1 MHCALCCVRQSF
13 GCVLVFSPYLLV
25 LQDMATTVPVKREM
39 LKNIGNVPDWVL
51 KQRKTE
57 KKDAIATKPVR
68 RSASTSKPK
77 ATTTP
82 INTHPAPITVTKPPV
97 IPQPITEEV
106 KDPIENGVQCT
117 SGSKG
122 IAGLSICR
130 YSFISPSFG
139 LFSPHLHHTLW
150 PRHPLSSHCSSFPNS
165 EENIFPRVPDQ
176 VQV

>member
-1 MHCALCCVRQSF
+1 
-13 GCVLVFSPYLLV
+13 
-25 LQDMATTVPVKREM
+25 MATTVPVKREM

-122 IAGLSICR
+122 IAGLSVCR
-130 YSFISPSFG
+130 YSFISPSFV